1 MKDKIKIDERTG
13 NTKNIQM
20 EILKL
25 KNAKNK
31 TKNSISK
38 FNSRLAQLKRQW
50 KQPARKIRGES
61 VRDKIITCGKYK
73 STGHSTKKDYL

>member
-38 FNSRLAQLKRQW
+38 FNSRLTQLKRQLAPC
-50 KQPARKIRGES
+50 KKNQGE
-61 VRDKIITCGKYK
+61 KCPE
-73 STGHSTKKDYL
+73 

>member
-1 MKDKIKIDERTG
+1 MPCKEIKDKIKIDERTR

-31 TKNSISK
+31 TKNSISR
-38 FNSRLAQLKRQW
+38 FNSRLTQLKRDNQ
-50 KQPARKIRGES
+50 
-61 VRDKIITCGKYK
+61 
-73 STGHSTKKDYL
+73 

>member
-38 FNSRLAQLKRQW
+38 FNSRLTQLKRQL
-50 KQPARKIRGES
+50 
-61 VRDKIITCGKYK
+61 VTCKKNQGGKCPE
-73 STGHSTKKDYL
+73 